1 MPYEKLYQSELYTK
15 HHWRIVGSILFI
27 LIIIEENLKGNIFLP
42 RVVYFILAGILFV
55 WQLAMIKVCE
65 ENVEKEKEYIEGLK
79 WFLCVIILIVLSDM
93 YLDLHTAIKNR
104 GERCVFICFNI

>member
-1 MPYEKLYQSELYTK
+1 MKKLYQSELYTK

-27 LIIIEENLKGNIFLP
+27 

-65 ENVEKEKEYIEGLK
+65 ENVEKRKKEYIEGLK
-79 WFLCVIILIVLSDM
+79 WLAVPILIVLSDM
-93 YLDLHTAIKNR
+93 YLDLAYSY
-104 GERCVFICFNI
+104 

>member
-1 MPYEKLYQSELYTK
+1 MKKLYQSELYTK

-27 LIIIEENLKGNIFLP
+27 LVIIGGKFTGNIFLP

-65 ENVEKEKEYIEGLK
+65 ENVEKRKRICRSKIHKVSKG
-79 WFLCVIILIVLSDM
+79 FADPF
-93 YLDLHTAIKNR
+93 
-104 GERCVFICFNI
+104 FIS

>member
-1 MPYEKLYQSELYTK
+1 MKKLYQSELYTK

-27 LIIIEENLKGNIFLP
+27 LIIIGGKFTGNIFLP

-65 ENVEKEKEYIEGLK
+65 EKIEKRKRICRSKIHKVSKGLADP
-79 WFLCVIILIVLSDM
+79 F
-93 YLDLHTAIKNR
+93 
-104 GERCVFICFNI
+104 FIS

>member
-1 MPYEKLYQSELYTK
+1 MKKLYQSELYTR

-27 LIIIEENLKGNIFLP
+27 LVIIGGKFTGNIFLP

-65 ENVEKEKEYIEGLK
+65 ENVEKRKKEYIEGLK
-79 WFLCVIILIVLSDM
+79 WLAVPILIVLSDM
-93 YLDLHTAIKNR
+93 YLDLAYSY
-104 GERCVFICFNI
+104 